1 MIPSSLSQAKS
12 DPRLRG
18 APLAVYVW
26 CLEYLDSR
34 EERPVKILLLCSS
47 LRMKPNTAVF
57 ALKRLSEDAWIA
69 KGARPKGEARH
80 YRLLPAPMRQQVKA
94 RAA

>member
-1 MIPSSLSQAKS
+1 MIPAPLSRAAC

-26 CLEYLDSR
+26 CLTHLDTLEY
-34 EERPVKILLLCSS
+34 RPVKILALAADLHIAKDS
-47 LRMKPNTAVF
+47 AIF
-57 ALKRLSEDAWIA
+57 ALRRLCAAGYLA
-69 KGARPKGEARH
+69 KGPRPKGEARH
-80 YRLLPAPMRQQVKA
+80 YRLYAAPVKA